1 MRLKAKM
8 LSIKLSAVSEHEHL
22 APFPDNTY
30 RGKYTVGRFHLAD
43 TFILEYMKVIHGIEI
58 PDSWVSGCFPNIPDI
73 DSRKIMYMECCDILS
88 IDTINEIRNVV
99 KSPPSNLILYRNGA
113 DVINIEVIGE

>member
-1 MRLKAKM
+1 M
-8 LSIKLSAVSEHEHL
+8 LSNELSAVSEHEHL
-22 APFPDNTY
+22 APLSVNIY

-58 PDSWVSGCFPNIPDI
+58 PDSWVSNYFPNIPDI
-73 DSRKIMYMECCDILS
+73 DNRKIIYMECCDILS

-99 KSPPSNLILYRNGA
+99 KSPPSGLILYGNGT
-113 DVINIEVIGE
+113 DVINIEVRRE